1 MIYDEEMILKDA
13 VDLVKSK
20 LPAEIIAINTEKN
33 DTIVLDSIDDTRY
46 VLEFIDQK
54 VLNYKGAFILYG
66 LVSSP
71 VKEKSSQNLLEDVT
85 LTFNVGLFDS
95 GEKDRSINFYKLLR
109 YRRALKKIFLDNP
122 DVFRGYAKSFVVS
135 LKPDAIPV
143 SNNVVIL
150 TMGIDVTA
158 SVTAI

>member
-54 VLNYKGAFILYG
+54 VLNYKGPFILYG

-85 LTFNVGLFDS
+85 LTFSVGLFDS

-122 DVFRGYAKSFVVS
+122 DVFRGYAKSSVVS
-135 LKPDAIPV
+135 LNPDAIPV